1 MELITAKKAK
11 QIQRLARIQ
20 QQEQFIKAHSG
31 DDNNIIEHINTF
43 ITNAAKANKNTETMK
58 GSSITDDEFK
68 VLQTIFE
75 DYGYTVELNLDER
88 KITVTW

>member
-1 MELITAKKAK
+1 MTLITAKKAK
-11 QIQRLARIQ
+11 QIQRIARLQ
-20 QQEQFIKAHSG
+20 QQEQFIEAHP
-31 DDNNIIEHINTF
+31 NAIEDINTF
-43 ITNAAKANKNTETMK
+43 ITETAKANKNTETMK

-75 DYGYTVELNLDER
+75 DNGYTVELNLDER